1 MTRIWACS
9 GSSPLKDW
17 LFFVLLLVLASDQA
31 KLGRMLA
38 LGFWLGVAILM
49 AIIMTAVP
57 GRAAGH
63 LHQIVIPSV
72 YTLGHLAH
80 GDGTKRMGR
89 RINDAGIELI
99 KRFEGCRLTTYRC
112 AANQLTIG
120 YGHCGK
126 DVKPGMTITLEEA
139 ERLLAED
146 LRRFEEGVERL
157 VQVPITEN
165 MQAALVSFTYN
176 MGIAE
181 LKNSTLLRMLNNKLY
196 QEAAAQFGRFV
207 YASGVLLP
215 GLVKRRAAEREL
227 FLTPVRRI

>member
-1 MTRIWACS
+1 MRR
-9 GSSPLKDW
+9 
-17 LFFVLLLVLASDQA
+17 LLLALA
-31 KLGRMLA
+31 LLA
-38 LGFWLGVAILM
+38 LGFWIGVAILM

-57 GRAAGH
+57 SRASSH
-63 LHQIVIPSV
+63 LHQMVIPSV
-72 YTLGHLAH
+72 YTLGHLTK
-80 GDGTKRMGR
+80 GDGTKKVTRQ
-89 RINDAGIELI
+89 INSAGLELI
-99 KRFEGCRLTTYRC
+99 KRFEGCRLTAYRC
-112 AANQLTIG
+112 PANRWTIG

-157 VQVPITEN
+157 VEVPITEN

-176 MGIAE
+176 MGVAE

-207 YASGVLLP
+207 YASGALLP